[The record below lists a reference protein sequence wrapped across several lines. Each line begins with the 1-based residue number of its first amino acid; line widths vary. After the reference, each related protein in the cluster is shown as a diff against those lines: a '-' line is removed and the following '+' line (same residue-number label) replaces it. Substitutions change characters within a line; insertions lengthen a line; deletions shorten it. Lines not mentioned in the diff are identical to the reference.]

1 MVLHANLTADDR
13 RTRGTGRVSPW
24 PGRFDPP
31 SSDPPDRPDHRLAS
45 LAGSAKLRKATTV
58 NAGEGS

>member
-1 MVLHANLTADDR
+1 MVLQMNLTADGR
-13 RTRGTGRVSPW
+13 RTRGTGRADLW
-24 PGRFDPP
+24 CGRFDP
-31 SSDPPDRPDHRLAS
+31 SPPNRSDHRLAS